1 MRRIVP
7 ALVDLAA
14 GLVFVAIALF
24 AARVLLQSRLL
35 IYVCFPLFCTA
46 ALVIGFWRSGAG
58 ARPVAWIA
66 FLATLPLFLLA
77 MYFFS
82 GRNRPFMAFP
92 IVVFVFVAA
101 GAALP
106 RTRAKPLL
114 VAIGVVAMNVAAAAA
129 GPLFVGFLARSQNV
143 TERPIPFAIRLV
155 DGRTISSQQLRGRIV
170 VLDFWATW
178 CVPCQQELPILQRVY
193 DKTKGR
199 SDVAFF
205 AVDGVV
211 ADTPGDA
218 GDTAMGAVAYFDRAG
233 YTIPLAWDGGAVLE
247 KAFALHGFPTLL
259 VLDKSGQ
266 VRMRHVGFV
275 GSEDLERT
283 LLDKIDTLR

>member
-1 MRRIVP
+1 MRRVLP

-35 IYVCFPLFCTA
+35 VYVCFPLLCTA
-46 ALVIGFWRSGAG
+46 ALVVGFWRGGAG
-58 ARPVAWIA
+58 SRPVAAIA
-66 FLATLPLFLLA
+66 VLGTLPLFLLA
-77 MYFFS
+77 LYFFS
-82 GRNRPFMAFP
+82 GRNRPFIAFP
-92 IVVFVFVAA
+92 IVVAVFVAA

-114 VAIGVVAMNVAAAAA
+114 VAIGIVAMNAAAAVA
-129 GPLFVGFLARSQNV
+129 GPLFVGFLARSQTV

-155 DGRTISSQQLRGRIV
+155 DGRTISSQQLRGRVV

-193 DKTKGR
+193 DRTKGR
-199 SDVAFF
+199 SDVVFF
-205 AVDGVV
+205 AVDGVMT
-211 ADTPGDA
+211 DTPGDA
-218 GDTAMGAVAYFDRAG
+218 GDTALGAVAYFDRAG
-233 YTIPLAWDGGAVLE
+233 YTTPLAWDGGAVLE
-247 KAFALHGFPTLL
+247 KAFALNGFPTLL
-259 VLDKSGQ
+259 VIDKSGQ

-275 GSEDLERT
+275 GGEDLERN
-283 LLDKIDTLR
+283 LLEKIDALR

>member
-46 ALVIGFWRSGAG
+46 ALVIGFWRGGAG
-58 ARPVAWIA
+58 ARPVAWI
-66 FLATLPLFLLA
+66 
-77 MYFFS
+77 
-82 GRNRPFMAFP
+82 G
-92 IVVFVFVAA
+92 I
-101 GAALP
+101 
-106 RTRAKPLL
+106 
-114 VAIGVVAMNVAAAAA
+114 VAMNVAAAVA
-129 GPLFVGFLARSQNV
+129 GPLFIGFLVRSQIV
-143 TERPIPFAIRLV
+143 TEKPIPFAIRLV

-205 AVDGVV
+205 AFDGVV

-218 GDTAMGAVAYFDRAG
+218 GDTAVGAVAYFDRAG
-233 YTIPLAWDGGAVLE
+233 YTIPLALDGGAVLE

>member
-35 IYVCFPLFCTA
+35 VYVCFPLLCTA
-46 ALVIGFWRSGAG
+46 ALVIGFWRGGAG
-58 ARPVAWIA
+58 SRPVALIA
-66 FLATLPLFLLA
+66 VLATLPLFLLA
-77 MYFFS
+77 FYFFS
-82 GRNRPFMAFP
+82 GRNRPFVAFP

-114 VAIGVVAMNVAAAAA
+114 VAIGIVAMNAAAAVA
-129 GPLFVGFLARSQNV
+129 GPLFVGFLARGQTV
-143 TERPIPFAIRLV
+143 TEKPIPFAIRLV

-205 AVDGVV
+205 AVDGVMT
-211 ADTPGDA
+211 DTPGDA
-218 GDTAMGAVAYFDRAG
+218 GDTAMGAVAYYDRAG

-259 VLDKSGQ
+259 VIDKSGQ
-266 VRMRHVGFV
+266 VRMRHVGFI

-283 LLDKIDTLR
+283 LLDKIDALR

>member
-35 IYVCFPLFCTA
+35 VYVCFPLLCTA
-46 ALVIGFWRSGAG
+46 ALVVGFWRGGSGS
-58 ARPVAWIA
+58 RPVAAIA
-66 FLATLPLFLLA
+66 VLATLPLFLLA
-77 MYFFS
+77 MNFFS

-92 IVVFVFVAA
+92 IVVFAF
-101 GAALP
+101 
-106 RTRAKPLL
+106 
-114 VAIGVVAMNVAAAAA
+114 AAAVA

-155 DGRTISSQQLRGRIV
+155 DGRTISSQQLRGRVV

-178 CVPCQQELPILQRVY
+178 CVPCRQELPILQRVY

-199 SDVAFF
+199 GDVAFF
-205 AVDGVV
+205 AVDGVMT
-211 ADTPGDA
+211 DTPGDA
-218 GDTAMGAVAYFDRAG
+218 GDTALGAVAYFDRAG

-247 KAFALHGFPTLL
+247 KAF
-259 VLDKSGQ
+259 
-266 VRMRHVGFV
+266 
-275 GSEDLERT
+275 
-283 LLDKIDTLR
+283 

>member
-1 MRRIVP
+1 MRKAVP
-7 ALVDLAA
+7 SLVDLAA

-35 IYVCFPLFCTA
+35 VYVCFPLLCTA
-46 ALVIGFWRSGAG
+46 ALVIGFWRGGAG
-58 ARPVAWIA
+58 SRPVASIA
-66 FLATLPLFLLA
+66 VLATLPLFLLA
-77 MYFFS
+77 LYFFS

-92 IVVFVFVAA
+92 IVVVVFVAA

-114 VAIGVVAMNVAAAAA
+114 VAIGIVAMNAAAAVA
-129 GPLFVGFLARSQNV
+129 GPLFVGFLAQSQTV
-143 TERPIPFAIRLV
+143 TEKPIAFAIRLV

-193 DKTKGR
+193 DKMKGR

-205 AVDGVV
+205 AVDGVMT
-211 ADTPGDA
+211 DIPGDA
-218 GDTAMGAVAYFDRAG
+218 GDTALGAVAYFDRAG
-233 YTIPLAWDGGAVLE
+233 YTIPLAWDGGGVLE
-247 KAFALHGFPTLL
+247 KSFALNGFPALL
-259 VLDKSGQ
+259 VIDKSGQ

-275 GSEDLERT
+275 GSEDLEQT
-283 LLDKIDTLR
+283 LMNKIDALR